1 MVTNINHK
9 DLLDKRDKVIDT
21 VLENFNS
28 WDGTMESG
36 IILLEKNQD
45 ELNKIETLNL
55 QLSRFPIA
63 NSEDYVSRIQII
75 ISEQK
80 KITEAIKEEQQT
92 LLDKM
97 NQMSKKNQVI
107 NSYISVK
114 RDPVFID
121 KDVR

>member
-21 VLENFNS
+21 VLDNFNS
-28 WDGTMESG
+28 WDGTMEAG

-45 ELNKIETLNL
+45 ELDKIETLNL

-63 NSEDYVSRIQII
+63 NNEEYVSRIQNII
-75 ISEQK
+75 AEQTK
-80 KITEAIKEEQQT
+80 LTKAIKEEQQT
-92 LLDKM
+92 LLDLM